1 MVTIAEGVAAATTG
15 LNFAKDLLGL
25 KKIYEDAELKLNIAS
40 LNEAL
45 AKAKTALSDAEKL
58 LRAKD
63 TEIAELKKNFEFRG
77 TLIEMRGYKYEKGA
91 DGKPTGFAF
100 CQRCE
105 QEGKLHRLTKSHR
118 PQYFTCPNCA
128 RDFKGGVTQYR

>member
-1 MVTIAEGVAAATTG
+1 MVTIAEGLAAASAG
-15 LNFAKDLLGL
+15 LNFAKDLLAL
-25 KKIYEDAELKLNIAS
+25 KKIYEDADLKLKIAS
-40 LNEAL
+40 LNESL
-45 AKAKTALSDAEKL
+45 AKAKTALSDAEEQ
-58 LRAKD
+58 LRAKN
-63 TEIAELKKNFEFRG
+63 AEVAALQKNFEFKE
-77 TLIEMRGYKYEKGA
+77 TLIEVRGYKYEKGP

-118 PQYFTCPNCA
+118 PQHYNCPNCG